1 MPSATCGGKLQKA
14 ARPWLRCNA
23 AQFAL
28 WVASVRIQ
36 HDVSAVSDGVKE
48 WYMNDPS
55 LVSSAE
61 LSDQLAEDPL
71 DSWKEIATYV
81 KRDVSTVQRWEKREG
96 MPIHRHVHDKRGSV
110 YAFSSELDTW
120 LQGRRRRLEEEEK
133 EPGAETS
140 GDAEGDQGPS
150 GTSGVRPW
158 LVLCGIAVL
167 ALVAVTYRTTRSR
180 AGSATRSKIE
190 SLAVPPI
197 HSIAVLPLE
206 NLSGDPAQDYFA
218 DGVTDALI
226 TELAQFSS
234 LRVISRTS
242 AMHYKNSHR
251 PLPEIAQELNV
262 DAVVEGTVSRSGNRV
277 RITAQLLEAR
287 SDRHLWAKAY
297 DRDIR
302 EIVVLQQ
309 DVADSIVS
317 EIQPKLRSQ
326 ESASVS
332 RKRQVNSEAYD
343 AYLEGTYFWHKFN
356 EAGDRRAV
364 EYFQESIRKDPS
376 YALAYAGLSNAYHE
390 LAYYGRPID
399 IMPKSKEA
407 AEKALQ
413 LDDTVAEA
421 HGALGWV
428 KWIYDWDWPGA
439 EKEFQRAIQL
449 NPGHS
454 ISHGMYANF
463 LDSAGRFEEASRELR
478 VARVLDPVALILIRN
493 AADHFRC
500 MRQYD
505 RAIAEN
511 RKALDMDPSFADA
524 HENLAYA
531 YVNKGMYEEGI
542 KEMEQLAISDG
553 EHDLALTMKIAFA
566 HGGYKGALKSRLK
579 YYKGRR
585 KAGAHVN
592 FWDEALTH
600 AQLGNTDLALQAL
613 EKAYDE
619 REDITDLAVDPSW
632 DLIRD
637 DPRFQELLRR
647 VGFPVNTGAGVVAR

>member
-1 MPSATCGGKLQKA
+1 MPSTKLRFRDCELDA
-14 ARPWLRCNA
+14 DGFVLSRAGHR
-23 AQFAL
+23 
-28 WVASVRIQ
+28 VRLER
-36 HDVSAVSDGVKE
+36 KP
-48 WYMNDPS
+48 M
-55 LVSSAE
+55 E
-61 LSDQLAEDPL
+61 LLILLAEKQGQL
-71 DSWKEIATYV
+71 V
-81 KRDVSTVQRWEKREG
+81 KREEIIEKIWGKDFFFDAENGINNAIRKIRSALNDDSEQPRFVETAVG
-96 MPIHRHVHDKRGSV
+96 KGYRFVAPVEHV
-110 YAFSSELDTW
+110 
-120 LQGRRRRLEEEEK
+120 
-133 EPGAETS
+133 AETGSSPAPTPEGIRRWPGS
-140 GDAEGDQGPS
+140 GWRLAWIS
-150 GTSGVRPW
+150 G
-158 LVLCGIAVL
+158 LVAI
-167 ALVAVTYRTTRSR
+167 ALVAAAFAFNV
-180 AGSATRSKIE
+180 AGVRNWNIGWG
-190 SLAVPPI
+190 VPPI

-218 DGVTDALI
+218 DGMTDALI
-226 TELAQFSS
+226 TELAQSSS

-242 AMHYKNSHR
+242 AMHYKGSHR
-251 PLPEIAQELNV
+251 PLPEIAKELKV

-302 EIVVLQQ
+302 EIVSLQQ

-317 EIQPKLRSQ
+317 EIQPKLRPQ
-326 ESASVS
+326 GSASVS
-332 RKRQVNSEAYD
+332 RKRQVNPEAYD
-343 AYLEGTYFWHKFN
+343 AYLEGMYFWHKFN

-376 YALAYAGLSNAYHE
+376 YALGYAGLSNAYHE

-413 LDDTVAEA
+413 LDDSVAEA

-439 EKEFQRAIQL
+439 EKEFRRAIQL
-449 NPGHS
+449 NSGHS
-454 ISHGMYANF
+454 ISHGMYANY
-463 LDSAGRFEEASRELR
+463 LDSMGRFEEAFRELR
-478 VARVLDPVALILIRN
+478 VARELDPVALILIRN

-511 RKALDMDPSFADA
+511 RRALDMDPTFENA
-524 HENLAYA
+524 HESLAYA
-531 YVNKGMYEEGI
+531 YANKGMYEESI
-542 KEMEQLAISDG
+542 KEMEQLAISGG
-553 EHDLALTMKIAFA
+553 EHDLAQTMKIAFA

-579 YYKGRR
+579 YYKDRR

-619 REDITDLAVDPSW
+619 REDITDLAVNPSW
-632 DLIRD
+632 DSIRA
-637 DPRFQELLRR
+637 DPRFQELVRR
-647 VGFPVNTGAGVVAR
+647 VGIPMNGAAVVAH

>member
-1 MPSATCGGKLQKA
+1 VDAG
-14 ARPWLRCNA
+14 
-23 AQFAL
+23 
-28 WVASVRIQ
+28 VRIQ
-36 HDVSAVSDGVKE
+36 HRVNTVGDGEKE
-48 WYMNDPS
+48 WFMKDPS
-55 LVSSAE
+55 PVSPPR
-61 LSDQLAEDPL
+61 LTDQPSEEPL

-81 KRDVSTVQRWEKREG
+81 KRDISTVQRWEKREG

-110 YAFSSELDTW
+110 YAFSSELDAW
-120 LQGRRRRLEEEEK
+120 LQSRRLRLEEEEK

-150 GTSGVRPW
+150 GTSWVRPW

-167 ALVAVTYRTTRSR
+167 VLVAVTYRTTRSR
-180 AGSATRSKIE
+180 AVGATRSKIE

-218 DGVTDALI
+218 DGMTDALI

-251 PLPEIAQELNV
+251 PLPEIAKELNV

-302 EIVVLQQ
+302 EIVFLQQ

-317 EIQPKLRSQ
+317 EIQPKLRPQ
-326 ESASVS
+326 GSASVS
-332 RKRQVNSEAYD
+332 RTRQVNPEAYD
-343 AYLEGTYFWHKFN
+343 AYLQGTYFWHKFN

-364 EYFQESIRKDPS
+364 EYFQESIRIDPS
-376 YALAYAGLSNAYHE
+376 YALGYAGLSNAYHE

-463 LDSAGRFEEASRELR
+463 LDSMGRFEEAFRELR
-478 VARVLDPVALILIRN
+478 VARELDPVALILFRN

-531 YVNKGMYEEGI
+531 YVNEGMYEESI

-553 EHDLALTMKIAFA
+553 QHDLALTMKIAFA

-579 YYKGRR
+579 YYKDRR

-619 REDITDLAVDPSW
+619 REDITDLAVNPSW
-632 DLIRD
+632 DSIRD

-647 VGFPVNTGAGVVAR
+647 VGLPVKTGAGVVAH